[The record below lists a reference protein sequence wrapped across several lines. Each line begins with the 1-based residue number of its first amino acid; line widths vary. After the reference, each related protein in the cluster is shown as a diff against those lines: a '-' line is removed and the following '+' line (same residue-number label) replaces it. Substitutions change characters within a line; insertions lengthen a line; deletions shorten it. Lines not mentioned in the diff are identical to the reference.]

1 MAFKIIKIGQHT
13 SSKMSGKSWVLA
25 QRNVETPIGD
35 TTQSAIKS
43 FDTSSFKGTVG
54 QEIDHA
60 ATEALFDW
68 K

>member
-1 MAFKIIKIGQHT
+1 MAFKIVKTGQHT
-13 SSKMSGKSWVLA
+13 SSKMSGKSWAFVS
-25 QRNVETPIGD
+25 RMVETPLGN
-35 TTQSAIKS
+35 TEQTAIKS
-43 FDTSSFKGTVG
+43 FDTASFKGTVG